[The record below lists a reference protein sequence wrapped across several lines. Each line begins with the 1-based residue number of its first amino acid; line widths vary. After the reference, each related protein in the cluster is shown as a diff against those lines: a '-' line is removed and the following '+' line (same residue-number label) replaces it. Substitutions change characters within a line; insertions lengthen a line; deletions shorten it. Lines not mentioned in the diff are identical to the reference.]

1 MPLAM
6 CLPMAATLSAYKW
19 KCFLPQFV
27 LSALVSSSADKSAK
41 VLGWNACMALLQ
53 VESTARSWRAAG
65 LLLMRQTVDQEN
77 RKAIVRGTICLIYLV
92 RPEAWHLSDFAAEP
106 CH

>member
-1 MPLAM
+1 MRA
-6 CLPMAATLSAYKW
+6 W
-19 KCFLPQFV
+19 
-27 LSALVSSSADKSAK
+27 
-41 VLGWNACMALLQ
+41 LLQ

-92 RPEAWHLSDFAAEP
+92 RLEAWPLSSFAAEP
-106 CH
+106 CHCSHCRHPHDAKWDLPSFQARCGTQETG